1 MPDNSII
8 SLFGIKGGGKSTLAR
23 EIAEEWER
31 VTAIDTLGEYSTGFE
46 VVEGIDACLAALEAA
61 DARKRFRLSLRC
73 ADPDEMLDL
82 IGVCYELPR
91 QLVLVEETS
100 FYCSPSQ
107 LPVELSQLVRYGRH
121 REIDQLYIARRPSE
135 IHRDLTAQS
144 DCIVTFRHREPRDL
158 DYLQRMSGED
168 VSRVATLAPYRIAAW
183 GDTTKFPLAV
193 LARLPESI
201 DTESE
206 RM

>member
-1 MPDNSII
+1 M

-31 VTAIDTLGEYSTGFE
+31 VTAIDTLGEYSEGFE
-46 VVEGIDACLAALEAA
+46 VVEGFDACLVALEAA
-61 DARKRFRLSLRC
+61 ESRKRFRLSLRC
-73 ADPDEMLDL
+73 EDPEEMLDL

-91 QLVLVEETS
+91 QLVMVEETS

-107 LPVELSQLVRYGRH
+107 LPVELSKLVRYGRH

-144 DCIVTFRHREPRDL
+144 DVLVTFRHREPRDL
-158 DYLQRMSGED
+158 DYLQKMAGED
-168 VSRVATLAPYRIAAW
+168 VSRVAILGPYRIAGW
-183 GDTTKFPLAV
+183 GDTAKYPLAV
-193 LARLPESI
+193 VARLPERRTEV
-201 DTESE
+201 DTQSE
-206 RM
+206 AE